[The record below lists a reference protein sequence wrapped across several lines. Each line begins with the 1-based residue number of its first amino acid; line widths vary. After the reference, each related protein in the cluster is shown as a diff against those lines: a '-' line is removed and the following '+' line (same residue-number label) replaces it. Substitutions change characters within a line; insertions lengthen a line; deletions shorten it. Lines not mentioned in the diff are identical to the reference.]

1 MKTSLNQERKEQRL
15 WKPVGRGAAPRVFT
29 QLVEGE
35 FRDPADAAAVADAQL
50 RSMIAHAATTAPYY
64 ARLFRRLGLAPA
76 DIAGAADL
84 PRLPVMGKDVL
95 RRNRESLRS
104 RQLPDG
110 ERIHG
115 WFASSGTTGQPTQVL
130 HTESSNRMFSYL
142 VQRQFRWFRFDPAG
156 TFAIVRP
163 PHSLPPRRDGKPHGA
178 DATGRLRQWRYVGTF
193 FRTGPL
199 AYASA
204 NLPAERLLAWLA
216 QVRPAYLQTY
226 SETLEQ
232 LALACDGR
240 WPVDSLRGAQAIAQ
254 QLTPAMRARV
264 EATMGAPVAQSY
276 GLNEIGM
283 VGARCAAGRYHVH
296 AEHCIVEIVD
306 DDGRPAPAGTTG
318 RVVVTGLKNPA
329 MPLLRYDTGDLAET
343 VDGPCPCGRTLP
355 SFDAIQG
362 RYSRIAQLPEGTAP
376 LVRTFREKVSHLPV
390 AALVGL
396 RQFQLH
402 QSRDMSFELRLV
414 TAGEP
419 PARLLAVLAE
429 AWRDSGG
436 TRFPF
441 RIVQVESIPLPS
453 GGKFQDFTSD
463 FMAAADARGSAP
475 AR

>member
-1 MKTSLNQERKEQRL
+1 MKTTLEEERQEQRRWTL
-15 WKPVGRGAAPRVFT
+15 RPAHAGSKVFDR
-29 QLVEGE
+29 LVENE
-35 FRDPADAAAVADAQL
+35 FSDPAEIDAATATGLCRVVAHAVA
-50 RSMIAHAATTAPYY
+50 TVPYY
-64 ARLFRRLGLAPA
+64 VSLFRRLRLAPA

-84 PRLPVMGKDVL
+84 RRLQVMGKAEL
-95 RRNRESLRS
+95 RQDRERLRS
-104 RQLPDG
+104 RQLPKG

-115 WFASSGTTGQPTQVL
+115 WFASSGTTGQPTRVL
-130 HTESSNRMFSYL
+130 HTEGSNRMFTYL

-156 TFAIVRP
+156 MFAIVRP

-178 DATGRLRQWRYVGTF
+178 DATGRLRHWRYVGAF

-204 NLPAERLLAWLA
+204 NLPGEHLLAWLA
-216 QVRPAYLQTY
+216 KVRPAYLQSY

-254 QLTPAMRARV
+254 QLTPSMRARV
-264 EATMGAPVAQSY
+264 ESTMGVPVAQAY

-283 VGARCAAGRYHVH
+283 VAARCATGRYHVH
-296 AEHCIVEIVD
+296 AEHCVVEIVD
-306 DDGRPAPAGTTG
+306 DDGMPAASGTIG

-329 MPLLRYDTGDLAET
+329 MPLIRYDTGELAEA
-343 VDGPCPCGRTLP
+343 VEGPCPCGRTLP
-355 SFDAIQG
+355 SFGAIQG

-402 QSRDMSFELRLV
+402 QSHDMSFELRLV
-414 TAGEP
+414 TVGEP
-419 PARLLAVLAE
+419 PARLTAALAG

-436 TRFPF
+436 ARFPF

-463 FMAAADARGSAP
+463 FMAAAESERSP
-475 AR
+475 QRH

>member
-1 MKTSLNQERKEQRL
+1 MKTTLEEERQEQRR
-15 WKPVGRGAAPRVFT
+15 WTPRPAHAGSKVFDR
-29 QLVEGE
+29 LVANE
-35 FRDPADAAAVADAQL
+35 FSDPAELDAATATVLGRVVAHAVA
-50 RSMIAHAATTAPYY
+50 TVPYY
-64 ARLFRRLGLAPA
+64 TSLFRRLGLAPA
-76 DIAGAADL
+76 DIAGVADL
-84 PRLPVMGKDVL
+84 PRLPVMGKTEL
-95 RRNRESLRS
+95 RQNRQSLRS
-104 RQLPDG
+104 RQLPKG
-110 ERIHG
+110 ERLHG

-130 HTESSNRMFSYL
+130 QTEGSNRMFTYL
-142 VQRQFRWFRFDPAG
+142 VQRQFRWFRFDSAG
-156 TFAIVRP
+156 TFAIIRP
-163 PHSLPPRRDGKPHGA
+163 PHSLPPRRDGKPHGH
-178 DATGRLRQWRYVGTF
+178 DATGRLRHWRYVGAF

-204 NLPAERLLAWLA
+204 SLPGERLLAWLA
-216 QVRPAYLQTY
+216 EVRPAYLQSY

-240 WPVDSLRGAQAIAQ
+240 WPVDSLRGMQAIAQ
-254 QLTPAMRARV
+254 QLTPSMRGRV
-264 EATMGAPVAQSY
+264 ETTMGVPVAQAY

-283 VGARCAAGRYHVH
+283 VAARCAAGRYHVH
-296 AEHCIVEIVD
+296 AEHCIVEIDD

-329 MPLLRYDTGDLAET
+329 MPLLRYDTGDLAEA

-355 SFDAIQG
+355 SFGAIQG

-402 QSRDMSFELRLV
+402 QSRDTSFELRLV

-429 AWRDSGG
+429 SWQAAGG
-436 TRFPF
+436 ARFPF
-441 RIVQVESIPLPS
+441 RITQVESIPLPS

-463 FMAAADARGSAP
+463 FMPAADA
-475 AR
+475 

>member
-1 MKTSLNQERKEQRL
+1 MRTSLSQEQEAQRL
-15 WKPVGRGAAPRVFT
+15 WKPAGGGTAPRVFA

-35 FRDPADAAAVADAQL
+35 FRDPAEVNAVADVRL
-50 RSMIAHAATTAPYY
+50 RSMIAHAVETAPYY
-64 ARLFRRLGLAPA
+64 IALFQQLRLAPA
-76 DIAGAADL
+76 DIAGVADL
-84 PRLPVMGKDVL
+84 PRLPVMGKAEQ
-95 RRNRESLRS
+95 RRNRERLRS
-104 RQLPDG
+104 RQLPKG

-115 WFASSGTTGQPTQVL
+115 WFASSGTTGQPTRVL

-156 TFAIVRP
+156 TFAIIRP

-178 DATGRLRQWRYVGTF
+178 DATGRLRHWRYVGTF

-204 NLPAERLLAWLA
+204 NLPGERLLAWLA
-216 QVRPAYLQTY
+216 EVRPAYLQTY

-254 QLTPAMRARV
+254 QLTPSMRARV
-264 EATMGAPVAQSY
+264 ESTMGVPVVQAY

-283 VGARCAAGRYHVH
+283 VAGRCAAGRYHVH

-306 DDGRPAPAGTTG
+306 DDGMPAAPGTIG

-329 MPLLRYDTGDLAET
+329 MPLIRYDTGDLAET

-355 SFDAIQG
+355 SFGAIQG

-436 TRFPF
+436 ARFPF
-441 RIVQVESIPLPS
+441 RIAQVESIPLPS

-463 FMAAADARGSAP
+463 FMAAADTARTSQG
-475 AR
+475 R